1 MKTFFFSFCFFL
13 NLIHILAQCPILPH
27 PVYYDEKKDYYEI
40 TDWNVDLKSLP
51 ENLKIFFDFEV
62 KNRFSQNLIESKKTN
77 FVFEYLHSDNPDLYK
92 IIVDDKI
99 RIQFSSDKSCF
110 YALNTFLQLIEKN
123 ESNQLIIK
131 KCEIEDYPK
140 FQWRGLHLDV
150 SRHFFTVDE
159 IKRYIDLMA
168 YYKFNVFHWHLTDD
182 QGWRIEIK
190 KYPKLTEIGAWRDST
205 VNNHYS
211 TKPRTYTKEKYGGF
225 YTQEQIKEL
234 VQYAQNKFI
243 TIIPEIEM
251 PGHSRAVLAA
261 YPELSCTGK
270 QQSVPGLWGIF
281 DDVFC
286 SKPESIKFIKDIL
299 DEVCELF
306 PSEYIHIGGDEAPKT
321 RWKSCSNCQ
330 KIIRDNK
337 LKDVHELQ
345 SYFIKQIDAY
355 LSKKGK
361 IIIGWDEILEG
372 GLSPNAIVMSWRGFD
387 GGIEALKQSHKVIMT
402 PGSHCY
408 FDHYQSENPNEPL
421 AIGGYTP
428 LEKVYDFNPIPSGL
442 TKEQEKLILGAQAN
456 LWTEYI
462 PNMKQLEYM
471 TYPRAIALSQ
481 VLWCEKKPDYN
492 QFEKTLTKHHFP
504 FLDYKKVNYS
514 KAIYY
519 PFSKIKKTN
528 TGLNVKILMKADSLE
543 ELAQYNFHRSN
554 YPKQKKFNIDVE
566 GTKLNFLLHAGIG
579 ANIHF
584 QTLPNEKYRNNY
596 ELNLVDGILGK
607 KPWNGKE
614 WLGFDTSQ
622 IIFKLDLL
630 EITNISKIT
639 LSLLDDNGSWIY
651 LPEKITC
658 SVSSNNLNWEKIEL
672 KNINEKN
679 LFEYNKMVQY
689 IQFEIQSIKI
699 IPEGKDG
706 AGFKPW
712 TFIDEVIVETE

>member
-13 NLIHILAQCPILPH
+13 NLIHTSAQCPILPH

-150 SRHFFTVDE
+150 SRHFFSVDE
-159 IKRYIDLMA
+159 VKRFLDLMA

-211 TKPRTYTKEKYGGF
+211 TKPRTYSKEKYGGF
-225 YTQEQIKEL
+225 YTQVQIKEI

-243 TIIPEIEM
+243 TVIPEIEM

-261 YPELSCTGK
+261 YPEYSCTQK
-270 QQSVPGLWGIF
+270 QQNVPGLWGIF
-281 DDVFC
+281 DDIFC

-299 DEVCELF
+299 DEVCALF

-330 KIIRDNK
+330 KIIHENK
-337 LKDVHELQ
+337 LKDEHELQ

-361 IIIGWDEILEG
+361 KIIGWDEILEG
-372 GLSPNAIVMSWRGFD
+372 GLSPNATVMSWRGFD
-387 GGIEALKQSHKVIMT
+387 GGIEAVNQSHKVIMT

-428 LEKVYDFNPIPSGL
+428 LEKVYDFNPIPNGL

-462 PNMKQLEYM
+462 LNMKQLEYM

-481 VLWCEKKPDYN
+481 VLWCEKKPNYN

-504 FLDYKKVNYS
+504 FLNHKKVNYS

-519 PFSKIKKTN
+519 PFS
-528 TGLNVKILMKADSLE
+528 
-543 ELAQYNFHRSN
+543 
-554 YPKQKKFNIDVE
+554 
-566 GTKLNFLLHAGIG
+566 
-579 ANIHF
+579 
-584 QTLPNEKYRNNY
+584 RN
-596 ELNLVDGILGK
+596 
-607 KPWNGKE
+607 
-614 WLGFDTSQ
+614 
-622 IIFKLDLL
+622 
-630 EITNISKIT
+630 
-639 LSLLDDNGSWIY
+639 
-651 LPEKITC
+651 
-658 SVSSNNLNWEKIEL
+658 
-672 KNINEKN
+672 
-679 LFEYNKMVQY
+679 
-689 IQFEIQSIKI
+689 
-699 IPEGKDG
+699 
-706 AGFKPW
+706 
-712 TFIDEVIVETE
+712 